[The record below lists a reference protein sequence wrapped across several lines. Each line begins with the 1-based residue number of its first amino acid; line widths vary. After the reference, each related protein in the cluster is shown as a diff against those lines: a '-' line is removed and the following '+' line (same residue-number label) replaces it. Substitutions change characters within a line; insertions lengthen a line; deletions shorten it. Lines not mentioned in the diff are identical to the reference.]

1 MLRIHR
7 CLIRLAIG
15 IAVLHDLASCSSARG
30 EAVAIEYRVRGVSSV
45 VSGSVR
51 EVSERAGGVLREL
64 GGTMR
69 DRTAR
74 EDAADTGVR
83 MSWTLRG
90 RDVAVEIQRE
100 SDSTSEVYVSV
111 REGAIQSDRDM
122 ARRIVQRVMAR
133 SAAGYEQ
140 GP

>member
-1 MLRIHR
+1 M
-7 CLIRLAIG
+7 
-15 IAVLHDLASCSSARG
+15 HDFASCSSGPGA
-30 EAVAIEYRVRGVSSV
+30 AVAIEYRVRGVSSV
-45 VSGSVR
+45 VSGSVG
-51 EVSERAGGVLREL
+51 EVSERTGGVLREL

-69 DRTAR
+69 DRAAG
-74 EDAADTGVR
+74 EDGVGTGVK

-122 ARRIVQRVMAR
+122 ARRIVERVVAR
-133 SAAGYEQ
+133 SRDGTVAGYEQ
-140 GP
+140 GPLK